1 MVLNILGCSYTYNMP
16 ILEASNR
23 FIQLVLSIHSS
34 ESNANTIWLQHGVVI
49 RGGQIRPTS
58 SNPEDYVVHDVM
70 LWDPWSFFFSNL
82 TSSCPNCLECSGMT
96 QSLRATRWKDSRT
109 KCDELCLYGLT
120 NRVLPVS
127 GVYVCDLRHQIAR
140 DPSILSQVLGCFA
153 HSICLISQ
161 GWSDERTV

>member
-1 MVLNILGCSYTYNMP
+1 MIATWCGYQGW
-16 ILEASNR
+16 SNKAN
-23 FIQLVLSIHSS
+23 IQLSWRL
-34 ESNANTIWLQHGVVI
+34 
-49 RGGQIRPTS
+49 GGTWCHALGPIK
-58 SNPEDYVVHDVM
+58 
-70 LWDPWSFFFSNL
+70 FFFSNL

-127 GVYVCDLRHQIAR
+127 GVYVCDLRHQIAH